1 MPEKVVEVN
10 INTNPQELKRISDM
24 EERVK
29 QIEYLEIKEQST
41 RELTQEK
48 NRLMRELQQISD
60 TFFGNINHKLNV
72 QNAWNKADSAA
83 TALLQRWKP
92 KGRGGRRTRRKQR
105 KGKQTRRRQSIP
117 K

>member
-1 MPEKVVEVN
+1 MPENVVEVN
-10 INTNPQELKRISDM
+10 INTNPEELKRLSDM

-41 RELTQEK
+41 RELTEEK

-60 TFFGNINHKLNV
+60 TFFGNITHKLNV

-83 TALLQRWKP
+83 AVFLKRRGT

-105 KGKQTRRRQSIP
+105 KGKQTRRR
-117 K
+117 

>member
-1 MPEKVVEVN
+1 MQHENVVEVN
-10 INTNPQELKRISDM
+10 LNANFQELKRISDM

-29 QIEYLEIKEQST
+29 QIEYLEMKEEST
-41 RELTQEK
+41 RELTEEK
-48 NRLMRELQQISD
+48 NKIKRELKKISD

-105 KGKQTRRRQSIP
+105 KGKQTRRR
-117 K
+117 